1 MIKLMGTDGSRFYS
15 WELKPGKYVI
25 GRSDQTDFI
34 INDNTVSRVHA
45 SLTIEK
51 LDINQMQYIL
61 EDKNS
66 RNGTFVNNELIH
78 GKKTVI
84 DGDKIMFGQVEM
96 RISSK
101 EESDMTDQN
110 VKGAMQINNIDPEK
124 SVFLSINEAL
134 KPLPS
139 KVTDQPDVLPTL
151 FEMAKILV
159 LPEPKQDMLQHA
171 LKLVGKVIPAERLAI
186 LSRMTDNELITSAC
200 VLPSGKD
207 PGSFSLSNTIINE
220 ILSEQNS
227 ILIDP
232 LDDPRYQGKD
242 SIIFSDIKSAMA
254 VPLFDD
260 DQVLGIL
267 YVDTTNPLHRY
278 NNDYLRLLATFGNLI
293 ASRLL
298 NYELIHERQEIQ
310 VFEAEL
316 RRASMI
322 QGNLLIKEMPIF
334 EGYQLHAFQEQC
346 RMVGGDLYDI
356 CLLEDGS
363 LVFLVADVSGK
374 GMGGALL
381 MSNIL
386 ASFRILYSETEFDLI
401 KIINMVSTQMF
412 KYSRAEDF
420 ATLFMGLIKP
430 GENKVSFVNAGHNP
444 PIIIRKDK
452 TEEYLEPS
460 GTMIGAFDFNTW
472 SEQSTD
478 LNEGDTLL
486 VFTDGVVEADNDGKL
501 YGDDRLEKLVKHNN
515 DLEPEKLINVVVGD
529 VLKFVKDSPRSDD
542 ITMIAIKRG
551 N

>member
-1 MIKLMGTDGSRFYS
+1 MGTDGSRFYS
-15 WELKPGKYVI
+15 WDLKPGKYEI
-25 GRSDQTDFI
+25 GRSDQIDFI
-34 INDNTVSRVHA
+34 ITDNTVSRKHA
-45 SLTIEK
+45 TLTVEK
-51 LDINQMQYIL
+51 LDINQIRYIL
-61 EDKNS
+61 EDNNS

-101 EESDMTDQN
+101 EDTDVTDQK
-110 VKGAMQINNIDPEK
+110 VEGAMQISNIDPEK
-124 SVFLSINEAL
+124 SIFLSINEAL

-159 LPEPKQDMLQHA
+159 LPEPKQEMLQHA

-186 LSRMTDNELITSAC
+186 LSRMTDNELVTSAC

-207 PGSFSLSNTIINE
+207 PGSFNLSNTIINE

-267 YVDTTNPLHRY
+267 YVDTTNPIHRY

-298 NYELIHERQEIQ
+298 NYELIHERQEKQ

-322 QGNLLIKEMPIF
+322 QGNLLIKEMPKF
-334 EGYQLHAFQEQC
+334 EGYKLHAFQEQC

-356 CLLEDGS
+356 CLLDDGS
-363 LVFLVADVSGK
+363 LVFMVADVSGK

-386 ASFRILYSETEFDLI
+386 ASFRILYSEAEFDLI
-401 KIINMVSTQMF
+401 KIINMVSKQMF
-412 KYSRAEDF
+412 KYSRSEDF

-430 GENKVSFVNAGHNP
+430 GENKISFVNAGHNP
-444 PIIIRKDK
+444 PVIIRKDK

-472 SEQSTD
+472 SEQTTE

-486 VFTDGVVEADNDGKL
+486 VFTDGVVEADNSGNY
-501 YGDDRLEKLVKHNN
+501 YGDDRLEKLLKNN
-515 DLEPEKLINVVVGD
+515 HTLSPDKLIDVVVED
-529 VLKFVKDSPRSDD
+529 VLKFVEDSPRSDD
-542 ITMIAIKRG
+542 ITMIAVKRDI
-551 N
+551 

>member
-1 MIKLMGTDGSRFYS
+1 MLKLMGTDGSRFYS
-15 WELKPGKYVI
+15 WDLEPGKYEI
-25 GRSDQTDFI
+25 GRSENADFV
-34 INDNTVSRVHA
+34 INDKTVSRNHA
-45 SLTIEK
+45 SIVVERI
-51 LDINQMQYIL
+51 DINHMKYVL

-78 GKKTVI
+78 GKQNVI
-84 DGDKIMFGQVEM
+84 DGDRIMFGQVEF
-96 RISSK
+96 RLSSG
-101 EESDMTDQN
+101 ENTDLTDQK
-110 VKGAMQINNIDPEK
+110 VEGAMRMSNIDPEK
-124 SVFLSINEAL
+124 SVFLSIKEAL

-139 KVTDQPDVLPTL
+139 KVTDLPNVLPTL

-159 LPEPKQDMLQHA
+159 LPEPKQEMLQHA

-186 LSRMTDNELITSAC
+186 LSRLKNNELITSAS

-220 ILSEQNS
+220 ILTDKNS

-260 DQVLGIL
+260 EQVLGIL
-267 YVDTTNPLHRY
+267 YVDTTNPIHRY

-298 NYELIHERQEIQ
+298 NYELLNERQEKQ

-322 QGNLLIKEMPIF
+322 QGNLLIKEIPKF
-334 EGYQLHAFQEQC
+334 EGYQIYAFQEQC

-356 CLLEDGS
+356 CVLDDGRLL
-363 LVFLVADVSGK
+363 FIVADVSGK

-386 ASFRILYSETEFDLI
+386 ASFRILYSESEFDLI
-401 KIINMVSTQMF
+401 KIINMVSKQMF

-430 GENKVSFVNAGHNP
+430 NESKISFVNAGHNP
-444 PIIIRKDK
+444 PLIIRKDSTK
-452 TEEYLEPS
+452 EYLEPS

-472 SEQSTD
+472 SEQTIE

-486 VFTDGVVEADNDGKL
+486 VFTDGVVEADNRGKY
-501 YGDDRLEKLVKHNN
+501 YGDERLEQLVKNN
-515 DLEPEKLINVVVGD
+515 SDLPPDKLINVVVED
-529 VLKFVKDSPRSDD
+529 VLSFVDDFPRSDD